1 MKLVRT
7 LITGT
12 LIAFAVA
19 GLASIG
25 RWIYVHRELATK
37 LVASQPEPAPVA

>member
-1 MKLVRT
+1 MKVLRAVF
-7 LITGT
+7 TGT

-25 RWIYVHRELATK
+25 RWVYDHRELARFIGRKVEET
-37 LVASQPEPAPVA
+37 PVA